1 MRTIGGYRPKEMIM
15 MQGLELSR
23 RYFEACLPLLQEQ
36 AGDILPLCAVGL
48 AGRARNA
55 WASTMPRHGITIG
68 GRAFASGFRGKIWPG
83 TGSGWKTSC
92 ACCPGPSR
100 AFPAV

>member
-1 MRTIGGYRPKEMIM
+1 M

-48 AGRARNA
+48 AGEGSECLGFDDATSRDHD
-55 WASTMPRHGITIG
+55 W
-68 GRAFASGFRGKIWPG
+68 GRASASGFRGKTWPG

-100 AFPAV
+100 AFPAA